1 MTTDIPRPEYPRPQF
16 VRTDWLCLNG
26 TWEFEAD
33 YGDSGAQRGL
43 KDRTLLDT
51 IVVPF
56 CPESE
61 LSTVFHPDFLNAVWY
76 RRTVAIP
83 SEWAGRDVLLHFGAV
98 DYDATVWVN
107 GTEVARH
114 RGGFTPF
121 TAELAGV
128 AKPGEDAVIVVR
140 ARDKHKEPK
149 PMGKQS
155 NQYAPYSC
163 FYTRTTGIWQTV
175 WMEPVP
181 VLSAL
186 KRPRLTP
193 DVANGAIR
201 LEQPIT
207 RNAPGLRLRATVS
220 DGDGVVARA
229 ETRADLDLAPR
240 LDLVIPENRRRLWSM
255 DDPHLYGVIIE
266 LVDGD
271 GAVIDRA
278 ESYAGLRSVSIDG
291 KKVRINGKSVFQ
303 RLILDQGYWIES
315 VMTAPTDA
323 ELVADIQR
331 SLDTGFNGARL
342 HQKVFEE
349 RFLYHADR
357 MGYLCWGEFGDW
369 GCAEYGAQWN
379 HQQPGATYITQFLE
393 ALERDYSH
401 PSIIGWC
408 PMNETWQTNSEGI
421 TVLDDVTR
429 GMFLACKAMDTSRPV
444 LDASGYAHRVR
455 ESDIYDAHDYE
466 QDPEK
471 FKANHAGLEKDDPFV
486 NKGWN
491 NQPTN
496 IAYRGQPYFVSEF
509 GGIWWNP
516 AAFENKESWGYGERV
531 KNLDEFYAR
540 FKGLLDA
547 LLDDPNMFGYCYTQ
561 LTDVYPEENG
571 LFTFDRTPKFD
582 NAHLKAIQSRRA
594 AIEG

>member
-1 MTTDIPRPEYPRPQF
+1 MTDIPRPEYPRPQF
-16 VRTDWLCLNG
+16 VRPDWLCLNG

-76 RRTVAIP
+76 RRTVTVP
-83 SEWAGRDVLLHFGAV
+83 QEWAGRNVLLHFGAV
-98 DYDATVWVN
+98 DYDTTVWVN
-107 GTEVARH
+107 GIEVVRH

-128 AKPGEDAVIVVR
+128 AKPGENAVIVVR

-181 VLSAL
+181 VVSAL

-193 DVANGAIR
+193 YVAHGIIR

-207 RNAPGLRLRATVS
+207 QNVPGLRLRARLTDAHGTVVS
-220 DGDGVVARA
+220 G
-229 ETRADLDLAPR
+229 ETRADLDFAPR
-240 LDLVIPENRRRLWSM
+240 LDLVIPEERRRLWSPE
-255 DDPHLYGVIIE
+255 DPHLYGVTIE
-266 LVDGD
+266 LIDAD
-271 GAVIDRA
+271 GALVDKA
-278 ESYAGLRSVSIDG
+278 ESYAGLRSVAIDG
-291 KKVRINGKSVFQ
+291 KKVKINGKTVFQ
-303 RLILDQGYWIES
+303 RLILDQGYWPES
-315 VMTAPTDA
+315 VMTAPSDA
-323 ELVADIQR
+323 ELIADIQR
-331 SLDTGFNGARL
+331 ALDTGFNGARL
-342 HQKVFEE
+342 HQKIFEE

-357 MGYLCWGEFGDW
+357 MGYLCWGEFPDW
-369 GCAEYGAQWN
+369 GCAEYGPHWN
-379 HQQPGATYITQFLE
+379 HQKPGPTYITQFLE

-408 PMNETWQTNSEGI
+408 PMNETWQNNSEGI
-421 TVLDDVTR
+421 TDLDDVTR
-429 GMFLACKAMDTSRPV
+429 GMFLACKAMDTTRPV
-444 LDASGYAHRVR
+444 LDSSGYAHRVQ
-455 ESDIYDAHDYE
+455 ESDIYDSHDYE

-471 FKANHAGLEKDDPFV
+471 FRENHEGLNINKPFI

-496 IAYRGQPYFVSEF
+496 IPYRGQPYFVSEF

-531 KNLDEFYAR
+531 RNLDEFYER
-540 FKGLLDA
+540 FQGLFDA

-561 LTDVYPEENG
+561 LADVYPEENG
-571 LFTFDRTPKFD
+571 LYTFDRAPKFD
-582 NAHLKAIQSRRA
+582 NARLKAIQCRTA
-594 AIEG
+594 AIEE